1 MTTINLPLE
10 ERGMRTLFLLAL
22 CALLYN
28 TTSGRAADTFDI
40 NVILPLTGGGAFLG
54 KAEEQALQRYELVAN
69 SNGGIQG
76 KPLRFVFNDDQTS
89 PQIAVQLAN
98 QIKAGKPPVVIG
110 SALVALC
117 NAMMPLMKEGPV
129 LYCLSP
135 GIYPPNGSFT
145 FSSSVAAKDLY
156 AALLRYFG
164 RTGRKRLALITS
176 TDATGQ
182 DAHKSIKALVGAE
195 QHKDVELV
203 AEAQFNPTDVSAS
216 AQIERLK
223 GANPDALVAWSSGAP
238 IGTVF
243 KAIRDAG
250 WDIPVA
256 TTDANMTYAQ
266 MSQYG
271 AFLPRQ
277 LIIPS
282 PDWLKDSNAIQ
293 SPKALAAKAV
303 FFKAFE
309 GTDIKPDG
317 PSTFAWDPALL
328 VVETLNKLPPGA
340 TANDVR
346 KYLAELKDFAGI
358 NGDYNFTTAPNRGV
372 DEKNVVVTRW
382 DTNEKTWVVVS
393 DPLGIPRRN

>member
-1 MTTINLPLE
+1 
-10 ERGMRTLFLLAL
+10 MRALFAVVFCVLLG
-22 CALLYN
+22 
-28 TTSGRAADTFDI
+28 TSAARAADSFDL

-54 KAEEQALQRYELVAN
+54 KAEQQALQQYEKVVNAT
-69 SNGGIQG
+69 GGIHG
-76 KPLRFVFNDDQTS
+76 KPLRFLFSDDQTS

-98 QIKAGKPPVVIG
+98 QVKAGKSPAVIG

-117 NAMMPLMKEGPV
+117 NAMMPLMKDGPV

-135 GIYPPNGSFT
+135 GIYPPSGSYT

-164 RTGRKRLALITS
+164 KVGWKRVALITS
-176 TDATGQ
+176 TDASGQ
-182 DAHKSIKALVGAE
+182 DAYKNVKALLATE
-195 QHKDVELV
+195 AHKDVELV

-216 AQIERLK
+216 AQVQRVK
-223 GANPDALVAWSSGAP
+223 GANPDVLIAWATGAP

-256 TTDANMTYAQ
+256 TTDGNMTYAQ
-266 MSQYG
+266 MEQYE
-271 AFLPRQ
+271 AFLPKQ
-277 LIIPS
+277 LYIPS
-282 PDWLKDSNAIQ
+282 PDWLKDSKVVH
-293 SPKALAAKAV
+293 SPKAVAAKAV

-328 VVETLNKLPPGA
+328 VVEALRSLPPGA
-340 TANDVR
+340 TAEDLR
-346 KYLAELKDFAGI
+346 KHLAELKDFAGI
-358 NGDYNFTTAPNRGV
+358 NGDYDFKAAPNRGV
-372 DEKNVVVTRW
+372 DEKNVVITRW
-382 DTNEKTWVVVS
+382 EPNQKTWAVVS
-393 DPLGIPRRN
+393 ETLGIPRSN